1 VTTPDR
7 NSSRKHSES
16 HSCLFK
22 SQLQSK
28 KKGDNDKIFNR
39 LEEALDDLYD
49 RLSEKL
55 RSLSYGAL
63 SQMED
68 TSVTEDFTESPRRL
82 PPVHGPVA
90 ITHPYTDDQD
100 EEDSESS
107 SSRLLA
113 WLGREDFEE
122 FFPRLKFDS
131 LVPVNGYE

>member
-22 SQLQSK
+22 SQLHSK
-28 KKGDNDKIFNR
+28 KKGDDVKIFNR

-49 RLSEKL
+49 RLS
-55 RSLSYGAL
+55 
-63 SQMED
+63 QIDD
-68 TSVTEDFTESPRRL
+68 TSVTVTEDFTESPRRIL
-82 PPVHGPVA
+82 PVTGPVA